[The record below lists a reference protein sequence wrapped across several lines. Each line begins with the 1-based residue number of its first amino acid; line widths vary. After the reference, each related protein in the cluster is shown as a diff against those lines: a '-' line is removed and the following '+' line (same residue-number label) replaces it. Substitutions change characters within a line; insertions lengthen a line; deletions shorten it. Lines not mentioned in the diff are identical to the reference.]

1 MTALCH
7 SRKATIVSLRSSNAN
22 LHLCIIGSA
31 LVLAALVASP
41 SVCGLRLQTPTGVYP
56 GAVVDETWVSEPSDP
71 ATFSLWIVNPDVHI
85 GLALVASVN
94 TSEGH
99 VYFTIPDLPPSLD
112 YFLQAVNVTDN
123 NSVYATTA
131 LFFIA

>member
-7 SRKATIVSLRSSNAN
+7 SRKAVIKHCLHLPSWPSFEGTHTVSLRSSNAN

-99 VYFTIPDLPPSLD
+99 VYFTIPDLPPS
-112 YFLQAVNVTDN
+112 
-123 NSVYATTA
+123 
-131 LFFIA
+131 